1 MGADRQI
8 LCDKHNTLYVG
19 SHNYFTF
26 ESKTDYTPQHHIR
39 QN

>member
-8 LCDKHNTLYVG
+8 LCNKHNTLSVG

-26 ESKTDYTPQHHIR
+26 ESKKVYTTQHHIR